1 MAEID
6 KIPDY
11 QTLMLPVLK
20 IAGDGKEHRISEVVS
35 QLGQDYKLT
44 AAELD
49 ELLPSGK
56 QTVFGNRVHWAKTY
70 LSQSKL
76 VDNTRWGRFTITD
89 RGRSVLAEKPARID
103 RKYLSRFAEFNTFVG
118 GQKNTTTAI
127 AAEPNETE
135 KASEPATKT
144 PDELLRS
151 TIGEMEAALASELL
165 SRILA
170 ATPAFF
176 EQLIVDLLLAMGYGG
191 SREGA
196 GRAIGKS
203 GDGGLDGVI
212 DQDQLG
218 LDRIYIQ
225 AKRYNPDN
233 PVSEPDIRG
242 FSGSLGA
249 NKATKGVF
257 VTTAYFTKPAID
269 FAERTPHT
277 IVLIDGKELTRLMI
291 RHSVGVRVAE
301 TLYVKKIDEETFSDE
316 Q

>member
-1 MAEID
+1 MA
-6 KIPDY
+6 IPDY
-11 QTLMLPVLK
+11 QTLMLPLLR

-35 QLGQDYKLT
+35 QLARDYKLT
-44 AAELD
+44 ETEIE

-56 QTVFGNRVHWAKTY
+56 QTIFGNRVHWAKTY

-76 VDNTRWGRFTITD
+76 VNNTRWGRFTITD
-89 RGRSVLAEKPARID
+89 RGRSVLAETPARID
-103 RKYLSRFAEFNTFVG
+103 RRFLSRFAEFNTFVG
-118 GQKNTTTAI
+118 NQKNATIPI
-127 AAEPNETE
+127 AAEQNETE
-135 KASEPATKT
+135 KTSENAAKT

-151 TIGEMEAALASELL
+151 TIGEMEAALANELL

-212 DQDQLG
+212 DEDQLG

-225 AKRYNPDN
+225 AKRYNPEN

-257 VTTAYFTKPAID
+257 VTTAYFTKPALD
-269 FAERTPHT
+269 FAERTPHK
-277 IVLIDGKELTRLMI
+277 IVLIDGKNLTRLMI
-291 RHSVGVRVAE
+291 RHNVGVRTAE
-301 TLYVKKIDEETFSDE
+301 TLHIRRDILR
-316 Q
+316 

>member
-1 MAEID
+1 MT
-6 KIPDY
+6 IPDY

-20 IAGDGKEHRISEVVS
+20 IAGNGKEHRISEVVS
-35 QLGQDYKLT
+35 QLAQDYKLT
-44 AAELD
+44 EGELE

-76 VDNTRWGRFTITD
+76 VDNTRWGRFAITD
-89 RGRSVLAEKPARID
+89 RGRSVLAETPARID
-103 RKYLSRFAEFNTFVG
+103 RKFLSRFAEFNTFVG
-118 GQKNTTTAI
+118 GQKSATTPI
-127 AAEPNETE
+127 AAEQNEIEKTNET
-135 KASEPATKT
+135 ATKT

-151 TIGEMEAALASELL
+151 TIGEMEAALANELL

-196 GRAIGKS
+196 GRAIGMS

-257 VTTAYFTKPAID
+257 VTTAYFTKPALD
-269 FAERTPHT
+269 FAERTPHK

-291 RHSVGVRVAE
+291 RHNVGVRIAE
-301 TLYVKKIDEETFSDE
+301 TLYIKKVDEETFSDE
-316 Q
+316 

>member
-1 MAEID
+1 MA
-6 KIPDY
+6 IPDY
-11 QTLMLPVLK
+11 QSLMLPVLK
-20 IAGDGKEHRISEVVS
+20 IANDGKEHRISNVVT

-44 AAELD
+44 ENELE

-56 QTVFGNRVHWAKTY
+56 QTTFSNRVHWAKTY

-76 VDNTRWGRFTITD
+76 LENTRRAHFQITD
-89 RGRSVLAEKPARID
+89 RGRAVLAENPARVD
-103 RKYLSRFAEFNTFVG
+103 ARLLRRFAEFNAFVG
-118 GQKNTTTAI
+118 GQKDETVQAAKELSSADSANGEI
-127 AAEPNETE
+127 A
-135 KASEPATKT
+135 SKT

-151 TIGEMEAALASELL
+151 TIVEMESALASELL
-165 SRILA
+165 SRVLS

-225 AKRYNPDN
+225 AKKYNPDN
-233 PVSEPDIRG
+233 AVSEPDIRG

-257 VTTAYFTKPAID
+257 VTTAYFTKPAIE
-269 FAERTPHT
+269 FAERTPHK
-277 IVLIDGKELTRLMI
+277 IVLIDGVELTRLMI
-291 RHSVGVRVAE
+291 RHSVGIRVAE
-301 TLYVKKIDEETFSDE
+301 TLHIKKTDEDFFSDE
-316 Q
+316 

>member
-1 MAEID
+1 MTML
-6 KIPDY
+6 DY
-11 QTLMLPVLK
+11 QTLMLPLLR

-35 QLGQDYKLT
+35 QLARDYKLT
-44 AAELD
+44 ESELE

-56 QTVFGNRVHWAKTY
+56 QTIFGNRVHWAKTY
-70 LSQSKL
+70 LSQSRL
-76 VDNTRWGRFTITD
+76 VNNTRWGRFTITD
-89 RGRSVLAEKPARID
+89 RGRSVLAETPARID
-103 RKYLSRFAEFNTFVG
+103 RKLLSRFAEFNTFVG
-118 GQKNTTTAI
+118 NQKNATTPI
-127 AAEPNETE
+127 AAEQNETE
-135 KASEPATKT
+135 KTIENAAKT

-151 TIGEMEAALASELL
+151 TIVEMEAALSNELL

-212 DQDQLG
+212 DEDQLG

-225 AKRYNPDN
+225 AKRYNPEN

-257 VTTAYFTKPAID
+257 VTTAYFTKPALD
-269 FAERTPHT
+269 FAERTPHK
-277 IVLIDGKELTRLMI
+277 IVLIDGKNLTRLMI
-291 RHSVGVRVAE
+291 RHNVGVALQKHF
-301 TLYVKKIDEETFSDE
+301 T
-316 Q
+316 

>member
-1 MAEID
+1 MT
-6 KIPDY
+6 IPDY
-11 QTLMLPVLK
+11 QELMRPVLK

-35 QLGQDYKLT
+35 QLAQDYKLT
-44 AAELD
+44 ESELE

-76 VDNTRWGRFTITD
+76 VSNTRWGRFTITD
-89 RGRSVLAEKPARID
+89 RGRSVLAENPARID
-103 RKYLSRFAEFNTFVG
+103 RKFLSRFAEFNIFVG
-118 GQKNTTTAI
+118 NQKSSTTPS
-127 AAEPNETE
+127 AAERNEAE
-135 KASEPATKT
+135 KTSETATKT

-151 TIGEMEAALASELL
+151 TIDEMEIALASELL

-225 AKRYNPDN
+225 AKRYSPDN
-233 PVSEPDIRG
+233 PVTEPDIRG

-269 FAERTPHT
+269 FSERTPHT

-301 TLYVKKIDEETFSDE
+301 TFYIKKIDEETFSE
-316 Q
+316 E

>member
-1 MAEID
+1 MA
-6 KIPDY
+6 IPDY
-11 QTLMLPVLK
+11 QTLMLPLLI

-35 QLGQDYKLT
+35 QLARDYKLT
-44 AAELD
+44 ESEVE

-56 QTVFGNRVHWAKTY
+56 QTIFGNRVHWAKTY

-76 VDNTRWGRFTITD
+76 VNNTRWGRFTITD
-89 RGRSVLAEKPARID
+89 RGRSVLAETPARID
-103 RKYLSRFAEFNTFVG
+103 RKFLSRFAEFNTFVG
-118 GQKNTTTAI
+118 NQKNATIPI
-127 AAEPNETE
+127 AAEQNEAE
-135 KASEPATKT
+135 KTSENAAKT

-151 TIGEMEAALASELL
+151 TIGEMEAALANELL

-212 DQDQLG
+212 DEDQLG

-225 AKRYNPDN
+225 AKRYSPDN

-257 VTTAYFTKPAID
+257 VTTAYFTKPALD
-269 FAERTPHT
+269 FAERTPHK
-277 IVLIDGKELTRLMI
+277 IVLIDGKHLTRLMI
-291 RHSVGVRVAE
+291 RHNVGVRTAE
-301 TLYVKKIDEETFSDE
+301 TLHIKKIDEEMFSDE
-316 Q
+316 

>member
-1 MAEID
+1 MT
-6 KIPDY
+6 IPDY
-11 QTLMLPVLK
+11 QALMLPILK
-20 IAGDGKEHRISEVVS
+20 IAGDGNEHRISEVVS
-35 QLGQDYKLT
+35 QLAKDYKLT
-44 AAELD
+44 ESELE

-56 QTVFGNRVHWAKTY
+56 QTIFGNRVHWAKTY

-76 VDNTRWGRFTITD
+76 VNNTRWGRFIITD

-103 RKYLSRFAEFNTFVG
+103 RKFLSRFAEFNIFVS
-118 GQKNTTTAI
+118 GQKSSTTPS
-127 AAEPNETE
+127 AAESNETE
-135 KASEPATKT
+135 KAIETATKT

-151 TIGEMEAALASELL
+151 TIDEMETALANELL
-165 SRILA
+165 SRVLA

-249 NKATKGVF
+249 NKASKGVF

-269 FAERTPHT
+269 FAERTPHK

-301 TLYVKKIDEETFSDE
+301 TLHIKKIDEETFSEE

>member
-1 MAEID
+1 MT
-6 KIPDY
+6 IPDY

-20 IAGDGKEHRISEVVS
+20 IASDGKEHRISDVVS
-35 QLGQDYKLT
+35 QLAQAYSLT
-44 AAELD
+44 EDELG

-56 QTVFGNRVHWAKTY
+56 QTIFSNRVHWAKTY

-76 VDNTRWGRFTITD
+76 VEKTRWGRFAITE
-89 RGRSVLAEKPARID
+89 RGRAVLAETPTRID
-103 RKYLSRFAEFNTFVG
+103 RQFLSRFAEFNAFVG
-118 GQKNTTTAI
+118 GQKNSVTA
-127 AAEPNETE
+127 PV
-135 KASEPATKT
+135 KQSEPRSDSNSETPIKT
-144 PDELLRS
+144 PDEIFRS
-151 TIGEMEAALASELL
+151 TIAELETALANELL
-165 SRILA
+165 SLILA

-225 AKRYNPDN
+225 AKRYNSDN
-233 PVSEPDIRG
+233 AVSESDIRG

-257 VTTAYFTKPAID
+257 VTTSYFTKPAID
-269 FAERTPHT
+269 FAEKTPHK
-277 IVLIDGKELTRLMI
+277 IVLIDGEELTRLMI
-291 RHSVGVRVAE
+291 RHSVGVRISE
-301 TLYVKKIDEETFSDE
+301 TFHIKKIDDDFFADV
-316 Q
+316 

>member
-1 MAEID
+1 MAEIEI
-6 KIPDY
+6 IPDY

-20 IAGDGKEHRISEVVS
+20 IAGDGQEHRISEVVT

-44 AAELD
+44 ENELE

-76 VDNTRWGRFTITD
+76 VENTRWGRFTITD

-103 RKYLSRFAEFNTFVG
+103 RKFLSRFAEFNTFIG
-118 GQKNTTTAI
+118 GQKTSATPI
-127 AAEPNETE
+127 LAESNEIE
-135 KASEPATKT
+135 KTDETATKT

-151 TIGEMEAALASELL
+151 TIDEMEASLASELL

-191 SREGA
+191 SRVGA

-218 LDRIYIQ
+218 LDRIYMQ

-249 NKATKGVF
+249 NKASKGVF
-257 VTTAYFTKPAID
+257 VTTSYFTNPAID
-269 FAERTPHT
+269 FAERTPHK

-291 RHSVGVRVAE
+291 RHNVGIRIAE
-301 TLYVKKIDEETFSDE
+301 TFHIKKIDEETFSDE
-316 Q
+316 

>member
-1 MAEID
+1 MT
-6 KIPDY
+6 IPDY
-11 QTLMLPVLK
+11 QALMLPVLK

-35 QLGQDYKLT
+35 QLAKDYKLT
-44 AAELD
+44 ESELE

-56 QTVFGNRVHWAKTY
+56 QTVFGNRVHWAKTF

-76 VDNTRWGRFTITD
+76 VNNTRWGRFTITD
-89 RGRSVLAEKPARID
+89 RGRSVLSETPARID
-103 RKYLSRFAEFNTFVG
+103 RKFLSRFAEFNIFVG
-118 GQKNTTTAI
+118 GQKTSITPS
-127 AAEPNETE
+127 AAELIETG
-135 KASEPATKT
+135 KTSETTTKT

-151 TIGEMEAALASELL
+151 TINEMEATLANDLL

-225 AKRYNPDN
+225 AKRYTPDN
-233 PVSEPDIRG
+233 PVGEPDIRG

-249 NKATKGVF
+249 NKASKGVF
-257 VTTAYFTKPAID
+257 VTTAYFTKPAIE
-269 FAERTPHT
+269 FAERTPHK

-301 TLYVKKIDEETFSDE
+301 TLYIKKIDEETFSE
-316 Q
+316 E